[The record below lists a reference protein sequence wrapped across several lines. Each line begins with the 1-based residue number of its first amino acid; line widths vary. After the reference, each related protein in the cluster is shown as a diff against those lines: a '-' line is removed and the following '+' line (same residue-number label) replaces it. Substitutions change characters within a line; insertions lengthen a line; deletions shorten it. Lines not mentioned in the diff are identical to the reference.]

1 MNIIL
6 ISYNIQRSRES
17 ISVMYIYENENNYC
31 ELIGILCEELTFS
44 HESFGE
50 KFYKSSITVK
60 RLSESSDIIRLIIPE
75 SVIKP
80 SEPLRSGDF
89 VSLSGQFRSY
99 NNYSGDGNKLLL
111 SVYVKFI
118 KTEEETEN
126 RNFILLNGFVCKKP
140 VYRVTPFG
148 REITDVLLAVNR
160 LHNKSDYIPCIFWGK
175 NAKLVSEYNVGDS
188 LKIEGRIQ
196 SREYQ
201 KKLSED
207 ETVTKTA
214 YEISVSRVETE

>member
-1 MNIIL
+1 M
-6 ISYNIQRSRES
+6 
-17 ISVMYIYENENNYC
+17 
-31 ELIGILCEELTFS
+31 
-44 HESFGE
+44 
-50 KFYKSSITVK
+50 
-60 RLSESSDIIRLIIPE
+60 
-75 SVIKP
+75 
-80 SEPLRSGDF
+80 
-89 VSLSGQFRSY
+89 
-99 NNYSGDGNKLLL
+99 
-111 SVYVKFI
+111 
-118 KTEEETEN
+118 
-126 RNFILLNGFVCKKP
+126 CKKP